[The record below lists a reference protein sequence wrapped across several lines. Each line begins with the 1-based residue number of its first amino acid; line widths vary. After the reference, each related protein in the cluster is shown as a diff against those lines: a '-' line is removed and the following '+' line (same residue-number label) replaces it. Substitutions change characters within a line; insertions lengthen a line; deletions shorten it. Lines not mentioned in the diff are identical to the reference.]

1 VICSDSP
8 LACAVANYPALSWS
22 AAARSNLRAGLKN
35 ERAALTR
42 ADLILYPSTWAAN
55 AAIREYSL
63 DSRKVRVIPW
73 GANLETNRTAGD
85 VQRLIR
91 SRDSSML
98 RILFVGMDWERKGG
112 DIVLETVRQLHQR
125 GKQVHLDIVGCDP
138 FSNCARQAPD
148 FVTVHGRLR
157 RSSPAEKVKFE
168 DLFSQAHLLMM
179 PSQGEAFG
187 HVFAEASSFGVPS
200 IATNVDGIPAAVRD
214 GKNGLLFALHTSP
227 ADYAAAIAELMET
240 PDRYRRLAVSSFEE
254 YSRSLNWDSVA
265 HQMLELLGELVG
277 APASTPRTTP
287 KAA

>member
-1 VICSDSP
+1 
-8 LACAVANYPALSWS
+8 LQ
-22 AAARSNLRAGLKN
+22 N

-42 ADLILYPSTWAAN
+42 ADMILYPSTWAAN

-63 DSRKVRVIPW
+63 DPRKVRVVSW
-73 GANLETNRTAGD
+73 GANLETHRTATD

-91 SRDSSML
+91 SRDFALL

-112 DIVLETVRQLHQR
+112 PIVLETASQLISR
-125 GKQVHLDIVGCDP
+125 GLPVHLDIVGCNP
-138 FSNCARQAPD
+138 FDDGSQRVPD

-157 RSSPAEKVKFE
+157 RSEPSEMRRLE

-179 PSQGEAFG
+179 PSRGEAFG

-214 GKNGLLFALHTSP
+214 GKNGLLFPLNTST
-227 ADYAAAIAELMET
+227 ADYAAAIAALVES
-240 PDRYRRLAVSSFEE
+240 PDRYRRLAASSFEE
-254 YSRSLNWDSVA
+254 FRRSLNWDSIA
-265 HQMLELLGELVG
+265 LQMLALLAELVG
-277 APASTPRTTP
+277 APATAPHTTP